1 MAVLKLSSDLF
12 CDYKLIAVHTGLEDY
27 RLAYFLNKG
36 LHIFLKKKA
45 EEACFADVE
54 TGKFF
59 SCYEWEDKNSQVRW
73 FCIANKVF
81 VDDLSVAYLLNTHK
95 KVDFFL
101 KIDTE
106 GRVDMVNLLRE
117 IGKIPSTTAYEI
129 DIDTLNKKYKLI
141 FQEC

>member
-1 MAVLKLSSDLF
+1 M
-12 CDYKLIAVHTGLEDY
+12 
-27 RLAYFLNKG
+27 
-36 LHIFLKKKA
+36 
-45 EEACFADVE
+45 
-54 TGKFF
+54 
-59 SCYEWEDKNSQVRW
+59 RW